1 MSCYQ
6 CVDDSSLLGL
16 GVNGMLPTEGT
27 ILVQFQTVR
36 VILLVLDGVVVALL
50 ALVAAQGDFHPV
62 ASFCHISAPPYYL
75 TGKTKKLKPALFAV
89 SSPKGPIRPW
99 FGVEPALIASLC
111 PR

>member
-1 MSCYQ
+1 
-6 CVDDSSLLGL
+6 
-16 GVNGMLPTEGT
+16 MLPTEGA